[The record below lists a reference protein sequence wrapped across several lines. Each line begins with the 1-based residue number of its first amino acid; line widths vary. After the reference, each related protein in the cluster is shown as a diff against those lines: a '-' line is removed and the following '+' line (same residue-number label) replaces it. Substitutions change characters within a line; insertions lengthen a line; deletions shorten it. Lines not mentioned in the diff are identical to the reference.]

1 MIKSV
6 TSLFLFS
13 LISISCSTASA
24 SFGSTS
30 SVLYVATGQPSEFTV
45 RIPNAFMPLSH
56 IPRNRIFRAF
66 FNTPPQNYSLTIYN
80 NWGSEVFKTT
90 NVDNPWD
97 GTYENM
103 EAPAGGYIYRIT
115 YTDPQGQDHE
125 ANGIVML
132 IR

>member
-1 MIKSV
+1 MIKSIA
-6 TSLFLFS
+6 SLFLFFLIIISGDSASGS
-13 LISISCSTASA
+13 LARSSTALSA
-24 SFGSTS
+24 Q
-30 SVLYVATGQPSEFTV
+30 AGQPPEFTT

-56 IPRNRIFRAF
+56 IPRNRVFRAF

-80 NWGSEVFKTT
+80 NWGSEIFKTT
-90 NVDNPWD
+90 NPDSAWD

-115 YTDPQGQDHE
+115 YTDPQGENHE
-125 ANGIVML
+125 VNGIVML